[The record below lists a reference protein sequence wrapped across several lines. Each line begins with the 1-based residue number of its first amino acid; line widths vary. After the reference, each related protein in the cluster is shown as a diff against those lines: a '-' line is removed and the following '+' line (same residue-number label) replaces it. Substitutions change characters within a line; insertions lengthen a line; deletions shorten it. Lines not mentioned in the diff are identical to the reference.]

1 MMDEFSISG
10 MAPLLLSFKLAAVTT
25 LLLILIATPFAWWLS
40 QTKNSLK
47 PLFEAIVAL
56 PLVLPPT
63 VIGFYML
70 ILLGPEGFIGRSWL
84 GMGGDSLTFSFSGL
98 VIASMVYS
106 LPFVVQPL
114 QNAFEGLGRHTLE
127 SAWTLGAR
135 PLEAF
140 FSVVLPL
147 SAKGYLTALVLGFAH
162 TLGEFGIVL
171 MVGGSIPGKTRVI
184 SIAIYDQVE
193 MLNYSYAHKL
203 SAGLLVLSLLLLL
216 SVYLINHR
224 WRIRT

>member
-1 MMDEFSISG
+1 MHDFSIPG
-10 MAPLLLSFKLAAVTT
+10 FTPLLLSAKLAGVTT
-25 LLLILIATPFAWWLS
+25 LLLIIIATPLAWWLS
-40 QTKNSLK
+40 QTKNGFK
-47 PLFEAIVAL
+47 PLFESIVAL

-70 ILLGPEGFIGRSWL
+70 VLLGPEGFIGKSWM
-84 GMGGDSLTFSFSGL
+84 GMGGDSLTFSFTGL

-106 LPFVVQPL
+106 LPFVVQPI
-114 QNAFEGLGRHTLE
+114 QNAFEGLGRHALE

-140 FSVVLPL
+140 FSVILPL

-171 MVGGSIPGKTRVI
+171 MVGGNIPGKTRVI
-184 SIAIYDQVE
+184 SIAIYDHVE
-193 MLNYSYAHKL
+193 MLDYSYAHKL
-203 SAGLLVLSLLLLL
+203 SAGLLIFSLLLLL
-216 SVYLINHR
+216 SVYIVNHR
-224 WRIRT
+224 WRVRA

>member
-1 MMDEFSISG
+1 MPDFFIPG
-10 MAPLLLSFKLAAVTT
+10 LNPLILSLKLAGVTT
-25 LLLILIATPFAWWLS
+25 LLLILVATPLAWWLS
-40 QTKNSLK
+40 QTKNIFK
-47 PLFEAIVAL
+47 PFFEAIVAL

-70 ILLGPEGFIGRSWL
+70 ILLGPEGFIGRSWI
-84 GMGGDSLTFSFSGL
+84 GMGGDTLTFSFSGL

-106 LPFVVQPL
+106 LPFVVQPI
-114 QNAFEGLGRHTLE
+114 QNAFEGIGRHVLE

-135 PLEAF
+135 PLGAF
-140 FSVVLPL
+140 FSVIIPL

-171 MVGGSIPGKTRVI
+171 MVGGNIPDKTRVI
-184 SIAIYDQVE
+184 SIAIYDHVE
-193 MLNYSYAHKL
+193 TLDYSYAHML
-203 SAGLLVLSLLLLL
+203 SAGMLIFSLLLLI

>member
-1 MMDEFSISG
+1 MPDPFIPG
-10 MAPLLLSFKLAAVTT
+10 LTPLILSLKLAAVTT
-25 LLLILIATPFAWWLS
+25 VSLIIIATPLAWWLS
-40 QTKNSLK
+40 QTKNFFK
-47 PLFEAIVAL
+47 PFFEAVVAL

-70 ILLGPEGFIGRSWL
+70 ILLGPEGFIGRSWI
-84 GMGGDSLTFSFSGL
+84 GVGGDSLTFSFSGL

-106 LPFVVQPL
+106 LPFVVQPI
-114 QNAFEGLGRHTLE
+114 QNAFEGLGRHILE
-127 SAWTLGAR
+127 PAWTLGAR
-135 PLEAF
+135 PLGAF

-147 SAKGYLTALVLGFAH
+147 SIKGYLTALVLGFAH

-171 MVGGSIPGKTRVI
+171 MIGGSIPGKTRVI
-184 SIAIYDQVE
+184 SIAIYDHVE
-193 MLNYSYAHKL
+193 MLDYNYAHKL
-203 SAGLLVLSLLLLL
+203 SAGLLIFSLLLLI

>member
-1 MMDEFSISG
+1 MHEPFIPG
-10 MAPLLLSFKLAAVTT
+10 LTPLLLSLKLAGITT
-25 LLLILIATPFAWWLS
+25 LLLIILATPLAWWLS
-40 QTKNSLK
+40 QTKTFMK
-47 PLFEAIVAL
+47 PFFEAIVAL

-84 GMGGDSLTFSFSGL
+84 GMGGDTLTFSFSGL

-106 LPFVVQPL
+106 LPFVVQPI
-114 QNAFEGLGRHTLE
+114 QNAFEALGRQTLE
-127 SAWTLGAR
+127 AASTLGAP
-135 PLEAF
+135 PLNSF
-140 FSVVLPL
+140 FTVVLPL

-171 MVGGSIPGKTRVI
+171 MVGGNIPGQTRVI
-184 SIAIYDQVE
+184 SIAIYDHVE
-193 MLNYSYAHKL
+193 MLDYTYAHTL
-203 SAGLLVLSLLLLL
+203 SAGLLIFSLLLLL

>member
-1 MMDEFSISG
+1 MYDFSFPG
-10 MAPLLLSFKLAAVTT
+10 LNPLILSCKLAGVTT
-25 LLLILIATPFAWWLS
+25 LLLIIMATPLAWWLS
-40 QTKNSLK
+40 QTKNRLK
-47 PLFEAIVAL
+47 PVFEAIVAL

-70 ILLGPEGFIGRSWL
+70 VLLGPEGFIGKSWIM
-84 GMGGDSLTFSFSGL
+84 MGGDTLTFSFTGL

-106 LPFVVQPL
+106 LPFVVQPI
-114 QNAFEGLGRHTLE
+114 QNSFEVLGRHTLE

-171 MVGGSIPGKTRVI
+171 MVGGNIPGKTRVI
-184 SIAIYDQVE
+184 SIAIYDHVE
-193 MLNYSYAHKL
+193 MLDYDYAHKL
-203 SAGLLVLSLLLLL
+203 SAGLLIFSMILLVG
-216 SVYLINHR
+216 VYLTNHR
-224 WRIRT
+224 WGIRT